1 MTFSVHG
8 LAVARGIAIG
18 RAVDDVAHTFMLHQ
32 QDLLNGAFQGKD
44 LLSFCSD
51 EVRETLE
58 VAKEAARTYI
68 FRHPSKLMTEIAAFP
83 CLGQILDLM
92 VPAAYALVVTKQVS
106 TRQSLVLDLLKEDPI
121 SETDSLYRA
130 YMKVLDFVGG
140 MTDNAAAKMAREV
153 SGLGMM

>member
-1 MTFSVHG
+1 
-8 LAVARGIAIG
+8 
-18 RAVDDVAHTFMLHQ
+18 
-32 QDLLNGAFQGKD
+32 
-44 LLSFCSD
+44 
-51 EVRETLE
+51 
-58 VAKEAARTYI
+58 
-68 FRHPSKLMTEIAAFP
+68 MTEIAAFP

-92 VPAAYALVVTKQVS
+92 VPAVYALMVTKQVS

-121 SETDSLYRA
+121 SETDSLYSA

>member
-1 MTFSVHG
+1 
-8 LAVARGIAIG
+8 
-18 RAVDDVAHTFMLHQ
+18 
-32 QDLLNGAFQGKD
+32 
-44 LLSFCSD
+44 
-51 EVRETLE
+51 
-58 VAKEAARTYI
+58 
-68 FRHPSKLMTEIAAFP
+68 MTEIAAFP